1 MDMKLF
7 LSYILSGMSFVFG
20 LNNCFSQTYPIIRID
35 DNTYYTN
42 SLDSNGCSSFLHF
55 DKPDFKIVICMD
67 KYYLCD
73 FIKDTTYVRFVLDG
87 TISLNHTT
95 LSDFIT
101 IKNIRINGFIN
112 NNNNINKFFLG
123 KNEIVEYDLFVDCFE
138 SILENIDICY
148 STRNN
153 KDVDATSV
161 YVPMWIWITFVPD
174 LSHQVRNREM

>member
-1 MDMKLF
+1 
-7 LSYILSGMSFVFG
+7 
-20 LNNCFSQTYPIIRID
+20 
-35 DNTYYTN
+35 
-42 SLDSNGCSSFLHF
+42 
-55 DKPDFKIVICMD
+55 MD
-67 KYYLCD
+67 KYYRCD

-87 TISLNHTT
+87 TMSLNHTT

-112 NNNNINKFFLG
+112 NNNNIKYFLS
-123 KNEIVEYDLFVDCFE
+123 KNELVEYDLFVDCFE

-153 KDVDATSV
+153 KDVDDTSV

-174 LSHQVRNREM
+174 LSHRGRNREM